1 MKKTPCNYTISGIYG
16 EETLRNKI
24 FVLVCVLYSKFKC
37 IFGGFRLTKKKPVS
51 PRSFWNLTD
60 MVPVWFLFISPL
72 MLLKEFIIHTNLFQK
87 HPFIKIHVLNEIH
100 WWSIWGLRC
109 SKRFYGAIAHI
120 LLAPVQCC
128 LWVGVA
134 GSGCLVASFN
144 EHFTMHLCTKQL
156 IDRCAV
162 WWRGRR

>member
-1 MKKTPCNYTISGIYG
+1 MYFLGIQIGPKRSPFLWDPCVHGVWSLGPGLANW
-16 EETLRNKI
+16 L
-24 FVLVCVLYSKFKC
+24 
-37 IFGGFRLTKKKPVS
+37 S

-109 SKRFYGAIAHI
+109 SKRFYGAIPHI